1 LKIVEN
7 LKMKPTDTKVRSL
20 PKSNKSVNEK
30 ILAHKYAVKFLEL
43 VGFDFQGNEF
53 ILLQNYEESKI
64 ESALDSI
71 YKHVESLGG

>member
-1 LKIVEN
+1 
-7 LKMKPTDTKVRSL
+7 
-20 PKSNKSVNEK
+20 VNEK